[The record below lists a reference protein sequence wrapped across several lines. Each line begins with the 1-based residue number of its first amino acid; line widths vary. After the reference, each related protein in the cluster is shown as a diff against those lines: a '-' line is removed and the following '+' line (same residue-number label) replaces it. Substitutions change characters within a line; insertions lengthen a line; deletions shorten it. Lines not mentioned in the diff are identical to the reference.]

1 MGTIESWAKK
11 LEELTNSN
19 YLRGYTMYYYS
30 EEQPIAEGNYWHYN
44 KNGEIEIWVY
54 NPVVASE
61 GLKYKLLDNDTYEVS
76 GIGECTD
83 TEIVIPATYEGK

>member
-30 EEQPIAEGNYWHYN
+30 EEQPIAEGNYWHYD
-44 KNGEIEIWVY
+44 KNGEITIW
-54 NPVVASE
+54 
-61 GLKYKLLDNDTYEVS
+61 
-76 GIGECTD
+76 
-83 TEIVIPATYEGK
+83 